1 MSPTHGPLPVP
12 RDQPGGG
19 GAGWEPPRQT
29 PSLRARSGA
38 GALAAPPLRT
48 DDALSGQR
56 PRPLRGRLS
65 VPSKTPASTVAA
77 AAPRCG
83 PSAACGRGAGPRPRS
98 LSSAASF
105 LHRPWGSS
113 QTPRLAPRPL
123 PRVPALPLG
132 LRRRCSAYSSVRTP
146 GAAVHLG
153 RRRLPEGAFALA
165 GHPQVFAAVRGFLCG
180 AEDEGGR

>member
-12 RDQPGGG
+12 RDQPGG

-29 PSLRARSGA
+29 PSLRARSGT

-77 AAPRCG
+77 AAPCCG

-113 QTPRLAPRPL
+113 PTPRLAPRASPPS
-123 PRVPALPLG
+123 PRPRSPSRPQEEVLQRIPPSAPPGLLCTWGGGGSPRGPSPSLG
-132 LRRRCSAYSSVRTP
+132 THRSS
-146 GAAVHLG
+146 
-153 RRRLPEGAFALA
+153 RL
-165 GHPQVFAAVRGFLCG
+165 
-180 AEDEGGR
+180 